1 MKEKIIIQWERLY
14 ITIPRGTKGNI
25 VKIYWTKLRLKI
37 QMGKLQTLPHYHV
50 SVFNDFLHYLSL
62 DVLNLRL

>member
-1 MKEKIIIQWERLY
+1 MGKVIHYYSKRYKREHSEDILDQ
-14 ITIPRGTKGNI
+14 
-25 VKIYWTKLRLKI
+25 VRLKI
-37 QMGKLQTLPHYHV
+37 QMDKLQTLPHYHV